1 MRFSRRICGCRRC
14 VGTRRTGR
22 STPPRSRPP
31 DRSWSRSGREINQ
44 YSAELQG
51 NHLAQS
57 LWNKILDVNIY
68 AKLNIR
74 CQSLP
79 NAKHNRL
86 VHQGV
91 PDEHFVQDWDK
102 CNLPGYYVVP
112 LEFIMRLWITLTVQ
126 SASWAIKDIVPG
138 AKLVR
143 RQNSAANR
151 TSMEYWGS

>member
-1 MRFSRRICGCRRC
+1 MKNEPVCGFRDAF
-14 VGTRRTGR
+14 VAAVVA
-22 STPPRSRPP
+22 SV
-31 DRSWSRSGREINQ
+31 REERGVQLLRAFVHPIDLEADLEVR

-57 LWNKILDVNIY
+57 LWNKILDGNIY

-91 PDEHFVQDWDK
+91 PDEYFIQD
-102 CNLPGYYVVP
+102 
-112 LEFIMRLWITLTVQ
+112 
-126 SASWAIKDIVPG
+126 
-138 AKLVR
+138 
-143 RQNSAANR
+143 
-151 TSMEYWGS
+151 